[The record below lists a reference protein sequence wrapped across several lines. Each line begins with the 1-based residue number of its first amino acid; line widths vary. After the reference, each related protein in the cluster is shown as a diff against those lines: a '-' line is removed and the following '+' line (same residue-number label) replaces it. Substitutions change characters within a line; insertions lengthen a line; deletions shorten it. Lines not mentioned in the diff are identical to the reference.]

1 MSRLPLSF
9 PAQLHSDPFIAVI
22 PRPGARVPQAFAFQP
37 PAMTVPSH
45 FHMPGAFHAEG
56 VHPGLFRP
64 PISPSSSA
72 SYGYAA
78 PRPRTTSSVDSHPKR
93 KRHRHEISRSQEMPV
108 DDDMEGNTF
117 FTTPGVQNR
126 HQDRHYQLAGQLDT
140 PNGGPVESLMDE
152 SMYSDSDYR
161 RALGSKRT
169 CDDMD
174 RSMAGPTPLF
184 NLPPQ
189 PMPSPGWGSFAF
201 STLGGVVD
209 KVWQFCKAGAFRG
222 FQAGGGR
229 AFRVTAEGVRELH
242 SLEEDLA
249 QQHHIPGRFPQMDY
263 QQDPMEERIDSGAS
277 TPTGPAPKRRH
288 TDHRDELGR
297 NWVIV
302 GDSNPGVEAN
312 TPQRR
317 PYRPTP
323 TPTPTP
329 RLRNNGPSMATGRRI
344 STPASRP
351 ASRTASRPA
360 SRLSST
366 PTPGQRRQPASRPAS
381 RLSHAP
387 SPPVLSALPASTAS
401 FASFGASRSPSPTKI
416 PQPYQSSRRRNS
428 VAPPPSPAA
437 IHGHR
442 RSHSNASTA
451 SNRGSVNA
459 SPRLTSEAKHL
470 AARRKMEERDADVRI
485 SAFNKQLQDMIRQG
499 KEALGTTIEVEGT
512 WEDDD

>member
-1 MSRLPLSF
+1 
-9 PAQLHSDPFIAVI
+9 
-22 PRPGARVPQAFAFQP
+22 
-37 PAMTVPSH
+37 MTVPSH

-78 PRPRTTSSVDSHPKR
+78 PRTTASVDSHTKR
-93 KRHRHEISRSQEMPV
+93 KRHRHEISRSQEMPPV
-108 DDDMEGNTF
+108 DDDMEGNGY
-117 FTTPGVQNR
+117 FTTPAVHNR
-126 HQDRHYQLAGQLDT
+126 HHDRHYQLAGQLGT
-140 PNGGPVESLMDE
+140 PNGGPVESSLMDE

-169 CDDMD
+169 CDEMD
-174 RSMAGPTPLF
+174 RSMTGPSPLF
-184 NLPPQ
+184 NFQSQ
-189 PMPSPGWGSFAF
+189 PMPSQGWGSFAF
-201 STLGGVVD
+201 STLGGVVG

-242 SLEEDLA
+242 SLDEDPSEA
-249 QQHHIPGRFPQMDY
+249 HHIPGRYPQMDY
-263 QQDPMEERIDSGAS
+263 QHEPMDERIDSGAS

-288 TDHRDELGR
+288 TDHRDDLGR

-302 GDSNPGVEAN
+302 GDSKPPFEAN

-317 PYRPTP
+317 PNRPTP
-323 TPTPTP
+323 TP
-329 RLRNNGPSMATGRRI
+329 RSRNSGPSMATGRRI

-360 SRLSST
+360 SRLAST
-366 PTPGQRRQPASRPAS
+366 PTPGQRRQTVSRSAS

-387 SPPVLSALPASTAS
+387 EPPMLSSLPASTAS
-401 FASFGASRSPSPTKI
+401 FASFVGQRSPSPTKI
-416 PQPYQSSRRRNS
+416 PQPSQASRRRNS
-428 VAPPPSPAA
+428 VAPSPSPAA

-451 SNRGSVNA
+451 SNRGSVAA
-459 SPRLTSEAKHL
+459 SPRLTDEAKHL

>member
-1 MSRLPLSF
+1 
-9 PAQLHSDPFIAVI
+9 
-22 PRPGARVPQAFAFQP
+22 
-37 PAMTVPSH
+37 MTVPSH
-45 FHMPGAFHAEG
+45 FHMPGAFHGEG

-78 PRPRTTSSVDSHPKR
+78 PRATASVDSHTKR
-93 KRHRHEISRSQEMPV
+93 KRHRHEISRSQEMPTV
-108 DDDMEGNTF
+108 DDDVEGNGY

-126 HQDRHYQLAGQLDT
+126 HRDRHYQLAGQLDT
-140 PNGGPVESLMDE
+140 PSGGPAGSNLMDE

-161 RALGSKRT
+161 RALGSRRT
-169 CDDMD
+169 CDEMD
-174 RSMAGPTPLF
+174 HSMTGPTQLF
-184 NLPPQ
+184 NFPTQ
-189 PMPSPGWGSFAF
+189 PVPAQGWGSFAF
-201 STLGGVVD
+201 STIGGVVG

-242 SLEEDLA
+242 SLDEDPV
-249 QQHHIPGRFPQMDY
+249 QDHHVPGRFPQMDY
-263 QQDPMEERIDSGAS
+263 QQDPMDERIDSGAS
-277 TPTGPAPKRRH
+277 TPTRPAAKRRH

-302 GDSNPGVEAN
+302 GDSQPAPEAN

-317 PYRPTP
+317 PHRPTP
-323 TPTPTP
+323 TP
-329 RLRNNGPSMATGRRI
+329 RSRNNGPSMATGRRI

-360 SRLSST
+360 SRLSAT
-366 PTPGQRRQPASRPAS
+366 PTPGGQRRQPASRPAS

-387 SPPVLSALPASTAS
+387 SPPMLSPLPASTAS
-401 FASFGASRSPSPTKI
+401 FASFGSYGAARSPSPTKI
-416 PQPYQSSRRRNS
+416 PQPSFSSRRRNS
-428 VAPPPSPAA
+428 VAPSPSPAA

-451 SNRGSVNA
+451 SNRGSVEQ
-459 SPRLTSEAKHL
+459 SPRLTVEAKHL